1 MFMNKSKFKIVQ
13 YSTIIIIA
21 IVISFFLLLSF
32 GCSKALLADNVEED
46 TNEIAETRDPL
57 KWPFAS
63 NSIWNTPI
71 GDSAVYVRANLQPT
85 MRLTVDEDIIV
96 MTPEAPLM
104 PIYKNFAGWNRNKD
118 RCLKEGGLIYEVP
131 FPDDFV
137 YNSSVWDGL
146 TPNAGLAVLMP
157 DGRTIKQNQP
167 FARCDSGSFGT
178 SQYLFADED
187 IYGTGIYGAHGGSG
201 LSAIGGALRYWELQP
216 GSVIR
221 HALKINLFGRES
233 ISKEMGGHRWPAKVA
248 DSGYN
253 NANSG
258 NYYGGST
265 PACRMGA
272 LLAIRPADLD
282 SLSSLMQT
290 EPGLILLK
298 AFTDYGAYL
307 VDNTAWDVW
316 AIITSIEP
324 EGRFTDEFKKT
335 WGFDF
340 VPKKGSAWDNDVETI
355 YQNLYVIDNNGPN
368 SIGGGGKPRQP
379 MAPDF
384 IKK

>member
-1 MFMNKSKFKIVQ
+1 MKNLKSK
-13 YSTIIIIA
+13 YLH
-21 IVISFFLLLSF
+21 FLLLGSSTLIVWILILPAF
-32 GCSKALLADNVEED
+32 SYQNSTHKPRN
-46 TNEIAETRDPL
+46 TEIETRDPY
-57 KWPFAS
+57 KWPFAA

-71 GDSAVYVRANLQPT
+71 GDSAVYVPANLQPS
-85 MRLTVDEDIIV
+85 MKLTIDEDIIV

-118 RCLKEGGLIYEVP
+118 RCLKEGELIYEVP

-167 FARCDSGSFGT
+167 FARCEIGGYGT
-178 SQYLFADED
+178 SQFLFSDED
-187 IYGTGIYGAHGGSG
+187 IYGAGITGAHGGSG

-216 GSVIR
+216 GSEIR
-221 HALKINLFGRES
+221 HALKINLFGRNN
-233 ISKEMGGHRWPAKVA
+233 ISKELGGHRWPAPKA
-248 DSGYN
+248 DGSYDN
-253 NANSG
+253 VNDG

-272 LLAIRPADLD
+272 LLAIRPADFD

-290 EPGLILLK
+290 EPGRILLK

-316 AIITSIEP
+316 GIITSIEP
-324 EGRFTDEFKKT
+324 DGRFTDEFKKT

-340 VPKKGSAWDNDVETI
+340 APKRRQQGSKWDNDVEAI
-355 YQNLYVIDNNGPN
+355 YQNLHVIDNNGPN
-368 SIGGGGKPRQP
+368 SIGGGGKRRMPL
-379 MAPDF
+379 APDF
-384 IKK
+384 ISVK